1 MSFQSF
7 LLVLI
12 TLNLNIAYAH
22 SPGKDNVPQ
31 SDFIEEKCIQSK
43 KLSAECS
50 ITPTSIFDKTGTL
63 WTVYVL
69 GDFVKVTHSID
80 NGKSYASPAKVNTN
94 AENIAAYGENRPQ
107 IAIGNNQQIYV
118 SWIRKIK
125 RRNADEVR
133 FAYSVDHGKTF
144 SEPVTINDD
153 GIEASHRYN
162 SLIVD
167 TQGDVTITWLDKRDA
182 VTANK
187 NRKDYTGTAIY
198 YAKSSDN
205 GKTFHANEKIADHS
219 CECCRVVTQAD
230 SKGRAVVLWR
240 HIFAGNIRDH
250 AVATL
255 DENLSDNTI
264 PYTRVTFDEW
274 NINACPHHGPH
285 MSIDSSDNIHLV
297 WFNGEE
303 DRAGL
308 HYGLFDKEYGNL
320 LQQYRFDASP
330 TASRPQI
337 EIFDNKIY
345 IIWKR
350 MLGEEM
356 AVQMITSDD
365 KGQSW
370 SAEQTLLKT
379 TAESDHPQLI
389 TSKDILLAS
398 WWTKDQG
405 MRIKALDKTET
416 QTSGNHLQAFQ
427 NNSLKTIEQR
437 FKDNDFLMVLWS
449 LDCPPCFQEM
459 ELLSQYHKANK
470 LPGLILI
477 SSNSEDELDAIQA
490 TLKKFE
496 LEDVDNWYFD
506 GIVEG
511 LRYQIDPTWYG
522 ELPRSYF
529 YDNQGDRHTHKG
541 LLKQVTLE
549 KWLNHI
555 AEQSR

>member
-1 MSFQSF
+1 MLYKIYLPI
-7 LLVLI
+7 LLMLLARTVI
-12 TLNLNIAYAH
+12 AH
-22 SPGKDNVPQ
+22 SPGTESLFTPAQNKVCQQNAT
-31 SDFIEEKCIQSK
+31 
-43 KLSAECS
+43 LTAECS
-50 ITPTSIFDKTGTL
+50 KTPGSVFDNSGTL
-63 WTVYVL
+63 WTIFNRGNHIY
-69 GDFVKVTHSID
+69 VTHSVD
-80 NGKSYASPAKVNTN
+80 NGKSFVVPVRVNSE
-94 AENIAAYGENRPQ
+94 AEDIAAYGENRPQ
-107 IAIGNNQQIYV
+107 IAIGNNQEIYV

-144 SEPVTINDD
+144 SRPVTINDD

-162 SLIVD
+162 SMIVD
-167 TQGDVTITWLDKRDA
+167 NTGDVTITWLDKRDA
-182 VTANK
+182 VNADNNK
-187 NRKDYTGTAIY
+187 EDYTGTAIY
-198 YAKSSDN
+198 YARSSDH
-205 GKTFHANEKIADHS
+205 GKTFHANKKIADHS
-219 CECCRVVTQAD
+219 CECCRVTTQLD
-230 SKGRAVVLWR
+230 PEGHVVVLWR
-240 HIFAGNIRDH
+240 HIFDGDIRDH
-250 AVATL
+250 AIAKLGT
-255 DENLSDNTI
+255 NHSTTTAHI
-264 PYTRVTFDEW
+264 TRVTFDEW
-274 NINACPHHGPH
+274 NIDACPHHGPH
-285 MSIDSSDNIHLV
+285 MDIDASDNIHLV
-297 WFNGEE
+297 WFNGKEGQ
-303 DRAGL
+303 AGL
-308 HYGLFDKEYGNL
+308 HYARYERDDGKLHDHYHFDT
-320 LQQYRFDASP
+320 SP

-337 EIFDNKIY
+337 KLFKNKIY

-350 MLGEEM
+350 MLGNKM
-356 AVQMITSDD
+356 VVQMMTSDNN
-365 KGQSW
+365 GISW
-370 SAEQTLLKT
+370 SSEETLLKT
-379 TAESDHPQLI
+379 DAGSDHPQLI
-389 TSKDILLAS
+389 ADKDVLLAS